1 MCARMCP
8 EVRAGI
14 FLCVFVWET
23 VYVGV
28 YMCVRVCVKCSF
40 SGEAVRLAPA
50 GSAVGSVVLL
60 GGLSPCAD
68 PKAYREGLQPV
79 ILSHQPTIK
88 THGRTKL

>member
-1 MCARMCP
+1 MCP

-14 FLCVFVWET
+14 LLCVCGSVWECMWVCT
-23 VYVGV
+23 
-28 YMCVRVCVKCSF
+28 CVRACVKCSF

-60 GGLSPCAD
+60 GGSSPYAD

-79 ILSHQPTIK
+79 ILSLQPTIK

>member
-1 MCARMCP
+1 MC
-8 EVRAGI
+8 V
-14 FLCVFVWET
+14 LVCVLRLGLAYSCVCVWET

-60 GGLSPCAD
+60 GGLSPALTQRLTERD
-68 PKAYREGLQPV
+68 YSL
-79 ILSHQPTIK
+79 
-88 THGRTKL
+88 